1 MSDLNGTMAAVQTV
15 DVSSGLVPDGLSS
28 FIAGVSSN
36 GLLGIS
42 LFLLLLALG
51 VALHWLNMRRTYE
64 RVAATSKTEK
74 NSKAESNSNCGE
86 VSRDELREEMFV
98 RQGANFNATA
108 VIAWMLL
115 FVAFAYFYFLTPE
128 IFSRYNYYRVPDLA
142 SGALGFAAFG
152 FIVLLLALGA
162 AVFVP
167 KEFYGYY
174 ELSKKMKG
182 AIMFTGPMLAISI
195 VLSVQQ
201 GTTFP
206 QVELASR
213 TVAFLALF
221 TSELA
226 LLWPIYAEAL
236 GGMR

>member
-15 DVSSGLVPDGLSS
+15 DASSRLVPDGLSS
-28 FIAGVSSN
+28 FIADVSSN
-36 GLLGIS
+36 GFLGIS

-51 VALHWLNMRRTYE
+51 IALHWLNMKRTFE
-64 RVAATSKTEK
+64 RVTAT
-74 NSKAESNSNCGE
+74 NNGGE
-86 VSRDELREEMFV
+86 VSRDELREEMFI
-98 RQGANFNATA
+98 RQGSNFNAAA
-108 VIAWMLL
+108 VTAWMLL
-115 FVAFAYFYFLTPE
+115 VAAFAYFYFLTPE
-128 IFSRYNYYRVPDLA
+128 IFSRYNYYHVPDLA

-152 FIVLLLALGA
+152 FVVLILALGA
-162 AVFVP
+162 AAFVP

-174 ELSKKMKG
+174 ELSRKMKV
-182 AIMFTGPMLAISI
+182 AIMLAGPMLAISI

-213 TVAFLALF
+213 IVAFLALF
-221 TSELA
+221 ASELA

-236 GGMR
+236 GGVR

>member
-1 MSDLNGTMAAVQTV
+1 MSDLNGTMTAVQTV

-42 LFLLLLALG
+42 LFLLLLAVG
-51 VALHWLNMRRTYE
+51 IALHWLNMRRTYE
-64 RVAATSKTEK
+64 RVAATT
-74 NSKAESNSNCGE
+74 NGGE

-98 RQGANFNATA
+98 RQGANFNAAAVTA
-108 VIAWMLL
+108 WILL
-115 FVAFAYFYFLTPE
+115 FMAFAYFYFLTPG
-128 IFSRYNYYRVPDLA
+128 IFSRYNYYRAPDLA
-142 SGALGFAAFG
+142 SGPLGFAAFG
-152 FIVLLLALGA
+152 FVVLLLALGA
-162 AVFVP
+162 AAFVP

-174 ELSKKMKG
+174 ELSRRMKG
-182 AIMFTGPMLAISI
+182 AIMLTGPILAISI

-206 QVELASR
+206 QAEVASR

-221 TSELA
+221 ASELA

-236 GGMR
+236 GGVR